1 MAMELN
7 IFSDRRLNSIAEWQ
21 RAINAEGFPLQLA
34 RNVDLSTVS
43 GFLPADLKNKRTG
56 FECYQDEAWEMM
68 ESLGSSNFDRGW
80 KFALGIRWGPDFA
93 ALDSA
98 WMAATAYAAATGG
111 VIFDYEEAKIFT
123 PDQGRELIR
132 RFERE
137 QPALDVLIKE
147 VMKKVARK
155 S

>member
-34 RNVDLSTVS
+34 RDVDLSTVS
-43 GFLPADLKNKRTG
+43 GFLSADLKNKRTG

-68 ESLGSSNFDRGW
+68 ESLGRSNFDRDW
-80 KFALGIRWGPDFA
+80 KFALGLRWGPDFA
-93 ALDSA
+93 AVDSA

-111 VIFDYEEAKIFT
+111 VIFDYEEAEIFT

-137 QPALDVLIKE
+137 QPALDALIKK

>member
-21 RAINAEGFPLQLA
+21 GAINAEGFPLQLA
-34 RNVDLSTVS
+34 READLSTVS
-43 GFLPADLKNKRTG
+43 GFLSADLKNKRTG
-56 FECYQDEAWEMM
+56 FECYQDEAREMM
-68 ESLGSSNFDRGW
+68 ESLGRSNFDRDW
-80 KFALGIRWGPDFA
+80 KFAFGLRWGPDFA

-98 WMAATAYAAATGG
+98 WMAATAYAAAADG

-123 PDQGRELIR
+123 PEQARKLVR

-137 QPALDVLIKE
+137 QPMLDALIKDTI
-147 VMKKVARK
+147 KKIAGE

>member
-7 IFSDRRLNSIAEWQ
+7 IFSDRRLGSIAEWQ
-21 RAINAEGFPLQLA
+21 QAIDAEGFPVQLA
-34 RNVDLSTVS
+34 RDVDLSTAS
-43 GFLPADLKNKRTG
+43 GFLPVDLRSKRTG

-68 ESLGSSNFDRGW
+68 ESLGRSNFDRDW
-80 KFALGIRWGPDFA
+80 KFAFGLRWGPDFT

-123 PDQGRELIR
+123 PDQARELIR

-137 QPALDVLIKE
+137 QPMLDALIKE
-147 VMKKVARK
+147 VTRK
-155 S
+155 IAGKS